1 MDFKIE
7 FRGSNMKIGIDKIG
21 FHVPEYFLDMTD
33 LANARETDPNKFH
46 IGLGQ
51 DQMAIIPAT
60 QDIVTLGASAAAK
73 ILTDEDK
80 QSIDMVIVGT
90 ESSTDFSKS
99 AASIIHDLLAIQPYA
114 RSFEI
119 KHACYGGTA
128 ALQQAHDYVALH
140 PDRKVLVIATD
151 IAKYGLNSGGEPTQ
165 GCGAVAMLVTN
176 DPHILAFNDDSVFYS
191 EDVYD
196 FWRPAGHDYPEV
208 DGHLSNQIYIDSF
221 TRIWEQNK
229 TINHTTSSDYAAL
242 TFHLPYT
249 KMGRKALRAIFPE
262 MDETEQQRLEAR
274 YDEAILYSRQV
285 GNLYTGSLYL
295 GLISLLD
302 NSKLTSG
309 DRIGLFSYGSG
320 AVSEFFSMTLMENYQ
335 DYLTVEKN
343 KALLADRTALT
354 IEAYEKMFSEKLPVE
369 EKEYHFN
376 DATPFAINKTKGFIR
391 YYNK

>member
-1 MDFKIE
+1 M
-7 FRGSNMKIGIDKIG
+7 NIGIDKIS
-21 FHVPEYFLDMTD
+21 FHVPNYYLDMTD
-33 LANARETDPNKFH
+33 LANARDTDPNKFH

-51 DQMAIIPAT
+51 DQMAIIPET

-80 QSIDMVIVGT
+80 KDIDMVIVGT

-99 AASIIHDLLAIQPYA
+99 AAVIIHALLDIQPFA

-128 ALQQAHDYVALH
+128 ALQQAHDYVSLH
-140 PDRKVLVIATD
+140 PERKVLVIAAD
-151 IAKYGLNSGGEPTQ
+151 IAKYGLATGGEPTQ
-165 GCGAVAMLVTN
+165 GCGAVAMLITKE
-176 DPHILAFNDDSVFYS
+176 PRLLAFNNDSVFYS

-196 FWRPAGHDYPEV
+196 FWRPAGHDYPLV
-208 DGHLSNQIYIDSF
+208 DGHMSNQIYIDSF

-229 TINHTTSSDYAAL
+229 KVNQTTSEDYAAL

-262 MDETEQQRLEAR
+262 MSESEQQRLEAR
-274 YDEAILYSRQV
+274 YDEAVLYSRQV

-302 NSKLTSG
+302 NGSLAAG
-309 DRIGLFSYGSG
+309 DRVGLFSYGSG
-320 AVSEFFSMTLMENYQ
+320 AVSEFFSMTVMDGYKHHLSINENQ
-335 DYLTVEKN
+335 
-343 KALLADRTALT
+343 ALLSERSQLT
-354 IEAYEKMFSEKLPVE
+354 MEAYEDMFNEKLPVDGGT
-369 EKEYHFN
+369 YTFS
-376 DATPFAINKTKGFIR
+376 DSTPFAINKISGDIR